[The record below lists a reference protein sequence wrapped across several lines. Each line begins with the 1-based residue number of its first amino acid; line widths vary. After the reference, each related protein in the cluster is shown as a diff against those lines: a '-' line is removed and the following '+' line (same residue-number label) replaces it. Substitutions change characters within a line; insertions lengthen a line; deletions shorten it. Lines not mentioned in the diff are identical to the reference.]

1 MQEYPIL
8 SFVDHTGNAKKN
20 LELYKKA
27 FESWAKQ
34 QNRASSKN
42 HQRRKTNFKA
52 SWSTYQERFQDY
64 IQKNEFATNHG
75 VCDEC
80 SKIAE
85 TNFICV
91 YCNVCVHPLPDCCRF
106 YGDRLSCIDC
116 YKTLHVYI
124 LPRAV
129 PERDS
134 FPLMALPRISRHLLR
149 LTTRQDRKMGGKCS

>member
-75 VCDEC
+75 VCD
-80 SKIAE
+80 
-85 TNFICV
+85 
-91 YCNVCVHPLPDCCRF
+91 
-106 YGDRLSCIDC
+106 
-116 YKTLHVYI
+116 
-124 LPRAV
+124 
-129 PERDS
+129 
-134 FPLMALPRISRHLLR
+134 
-149 LTTRQDRKMGGKCS
+149 